1 MVNNACN
8 TAWYRLVTLHQRL
21 GIEYSAE
28 PNTTLNEKLDILPN
42 ISIGDKYPVLKY
54 LGVGIGGNEVL
65 YDIMKTSEHE
75 HEHGSLFMP
84 VPFLIIEKSR
94 DLTVAERKNYRLR
107 KETII
112 NNVEYV
118 EYYLKTFNNV
128 SKPEMFEVIK
138 TGDITTRLVPFDYNK
153 TSILN
158 PVPRLKSDFMNED
171 INSYTAV
178 TANISFYLSL
188 TELANLKAAIALK
201 YGADTPAIIS
211 ELAVLQGVDYTTVN
225 GTEALSVQ
233 PAFFQTVQYDLES
246 MLFSSSI
253 LMKDIQIGG
262 TEVLK

>member
-1 MVNNACN
+1 MVNNASN
-8 TAWYRLVTLHQRL
+8 TAWYRLVTLYSRFGL
-21 GIEYSAE
+21 PYSAE

-42 ISIGDKYPVLKY
+42 VSIGDKYPTLKY
-54 LGVGIGGNEVL
+54 IGVGVGGNEVL

-75 HEHGSLFMP
+75 HDDGSLFMQ
-84 VPFLIIEKSR
+84 VPFLIIEKSK

-112 NNVEYV
+112 NNIEYV

-128 SKPEMFEVIK
+128 SEPEMFEVIK
-138 TGDITTRLVPFDYNK
+138 TGEITTRLEPFDYSK
-153 TSILN
+153 STILN
-158 PVPRLKSDFMNED
+158 PVPRVKADFMNED

-178 TANISFYLSL
+178 TANISFFLST

-201 YGADTPAIIS
+201 YGVDTPAIIS
-211 ELAVLQGVDYTTVN
+211 EIAIFQGVDYTTVN

-246 MLFSSSI
+246 MLFSNSI

-262 TEVLK
+262 SEVLK